1 MSAWTAPR
9 FACIASIEFLVSAW
23 AAPMSACIAPIRSK
37 SRSTAEPGRERRD
50 EALDL
55 FDTLEEQSR
64 PPRGNKTKTR
74 CVVPRAAPWI
84 AATRK
89 LRGTKDRG
97 AAAWNAATC
106 RSARHY
112 GTRQHRELRPFGRT
126 RGTIGE
132 RRHTS
137 ARHYRARQYESARH
151 HRELETIGPHARHHG
166 TRQHRELRRFG
177 RTRGTMGE
185 RRHTSA
191 RHYRARQYESARHHR
206 ELETIGPHARHTSA
220 RHHG

>member
-64 PPRGNKTKTR
+64 PPRGNKAKTR
-74 CVVPRAAPWI
+74 CVVPRAAPWS

-106 RSARHY
+106 R
-112 GTRQHRELRPFGRT
+112 T
-126 RGTIGE
+126 
-132 RRHTS
+132 
-137 ARHYRARQYESARH
+137 
-151 HRELETIGPHARHHG
+151 ARHHG
-166 TRQHRELRRFG
+166 TRQQEEL
-177 RTRGTMGE
+177 RGTMGRGNMQVRGTME
-185 RRHTSA
+185 RGSMRVRGTMGRGIQMRGTMDERQHTSA
-191 RHYRARQYESARHHR
+191 RQHYESAAARVR
-206 ELETIGPHARHTSA
+206 GTTYARPHSCAA
-220 RHHG
+220 AYMNAAP